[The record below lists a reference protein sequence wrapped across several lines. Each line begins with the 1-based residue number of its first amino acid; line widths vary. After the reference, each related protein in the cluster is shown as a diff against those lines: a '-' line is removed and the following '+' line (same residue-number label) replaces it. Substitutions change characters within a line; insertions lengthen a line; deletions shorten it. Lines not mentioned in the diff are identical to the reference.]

1 MDTLTIQQV
10 LDAKLDDWRK
20 LAQGLHAHFDTGDFA
35 TGLDLVNA
43 IGAAAEEANHHPD
56 VTLTYPSV
64 DIKLISHDAGG
75 LTHRDIDMA
84 RTISKLA
91 ADRGVKADPAVPQAF
106 ELALDTADKAKVAPF
121 WAALLTGDASNVD
134 GDDIVDPSGQVPLF
148 WLQDREPGDTPPQR
162 FHIDL
167 WVPHDVADQRIKAA
181 LDAGGTL
188 VTDDPAPAF
197 TVLADPEGN
206 KACICTAIR

>member
-1 MDTLTIQQV
+1 MEQV

-20 LAQGLHAHFDTGDFA
+20 LAQGLHARFDTGDFA

-56 VTLTYPSV
+56 VTLTYPAV
-64 DIKLISHDAGG
+64 DIKLVSHDAGG
-75 LTHRDIDMA
+75 LTERDLKMA
-84 RTISKLA
+84 RTISQLA
-91 ADRGVKADPAVPQAF
+91 ADRGVKADPAAPQVF
-106 ELALDTADKAKVAPF
+106 ELALDSADKAKSAPF
-121 WAALLTGDASNVD
+121 WAAVLTGDASNFD
-134 GDDIVDPSGQVPLF
+134 GDDIIDPSGQIPVF
-148 WLQDREPGDTPPQR
+148 WLQHREPGEVAPQR

-188 VTDDPAPAF
+188 VSDESAPAF

-206 KACICTAIR
+206 KVCICTALQR